1 MIIIQSG
8 KRRTERKAKGKR
20 QKVKGKRQK
29 EQSPTSE
36 FLKNSE
42 V

>member
-1 MIIIQSG
+1 MRDEKAEG
-8 KRRTERKAKGKR
+8 KAKGKR
-20 QKVKGKRQK
+20 QKGEKQ
-29 EQSPTSE
+29 TSE